1 MKNFGSM
8 FNKVMFWGRRKSP
21 ELLVAASIIAA
32 AGSIVLAIKATPK
45 AELVLEKANKD
56 LKRIKADMNDDNKIA
71 NKEYSVSLGKK
82 ELTKVYAKTSLE
94 LGKLYLPT
102 AIGFGLTVTGILG
115 SHRIMK
121 GRNVALAA
129 AYTTLENGYRSY
141 RERVAAK
148 VGEKVE
154 RDIFRNVYEEE
165 KEVTE
170 IDKKGNEVTKLKKV
184 KGPHIKVDSDFSVIY
199 DSNAKDWQRDTNLNL
214 NLLSLREK
222 YLNQKLQYEGAVF
235 LHEVYEEL
243 GIDISSLGESKLQA
257 SRILGWI
264 YDPADDTRDSYISF
278 GLFDRMGNR
287 TESTMEALRNNDPE
301 LFLEFNVD
309 GDILTGINGS
319 KTFTKY
325 RRVI

>member
-8 FNKVMFWGRRKSP
+8 FNKVMFWGRRRSP

-56 LKRIKADMNDDNKIA
+56 LKRIKSDMNDDNKIA

-154 RDIFRNVYEEE
+154 RDIFRNVYEED
-165 KEVTE
+165 KEV
-170 IDKKGNEVTKLKKV
+170 IVDKDGNEVFTIKKV
-184 KGPHIKVDSDFSVIY
+184 KGPHVKVDSDFAVIY

-214 NLLSLREK
+214 NLLALREK

-235 LHEVYEEL
+235 LHEVYEEI

-287 TESTMEALRNNDPE
+287 TEATMEALRNNDQE

>member
-45 AELVLEKANKD
+45 AEIVLEKANKN
-56 LKRIKADMNDDNKIA
+56 LKRIKTDMNDDNKIA

-82 ELTKVYAKTSLE
+82 ELTKVYARTSLE

-199 DSNAKDWQRDTNLNL
+199 DSSAKDWQRDTNLNL
-214 NLLSLREK
+214 NLLALREK

-235 LHEVYEEL
+235 LHEVYEEI

-287 TESTMEALRNNDPE
+287 TEATMEALRNNDQE